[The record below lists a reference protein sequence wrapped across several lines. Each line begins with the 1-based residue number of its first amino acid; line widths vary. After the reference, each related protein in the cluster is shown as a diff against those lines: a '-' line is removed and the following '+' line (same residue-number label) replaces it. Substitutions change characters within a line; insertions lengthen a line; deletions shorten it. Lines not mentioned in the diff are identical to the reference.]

1 MNHLNPPT
9 IVGIVRQPPVLLPS
23 QPLQSTHTNPMK
35 HLLHISLLSLAA
47 ALVLWL
53 APACAQ
59 EDPPSPTIVESFPVG
74 RTPRDLVF
82 DGQHMWVTNMWS
94 DSVSKLA
101 LDGRTVSEFPAG
113 TLPQALAFDGR
124 HLWVTTAVG
133 EVLRLST
140 DGEILHRL
148 NVGGILTS
156 ATFGGRFLW
165 VANTTGKEVT
175 KIHPTDGV
183 KGVYEVGVK
192 PVDLLYDGKHLWVAN
207 LGNDTLVKLDENGH
221 VLLTVP
227 VEQPGALAFDGKN
240 LWVTNTGFPVIP
252 GSTVTRLDTNGQLLG
267 VYSTDSNPS
276 AILYAAGAIWVAHAL
291 SDFSITS
298 TNLSKISPGGAHLG
312 GYHAGIEPLALAF
325 DGDNLWT
332 VNRINNT
339 VTRLSARGLPHEPPV
354 EAAYT
359 PPVKPDPAFPRALAN
374 AGIDPNHDIHPW
386 LTDFSLHSV
395 PYSEIS
401 SGGPGRDEIPPLD
414 NPRFEATSEA
424 KSWLNDKEP
433 VLILELNGDIR
444 AYPLQLL
451 IWHEIVNDVVAEV
464 PVAVTYC
471 PLCNSAV
478 VLNRTLDGTVYDFGT
493 TGYLRHFDLI
503 MWDRQ
508 TESWWQQ
515 VTGDAI
521 VGKLTGKQLEF
532 LPTSIGPW
540 KEFRETYPNGKVL
553 SRNTGFG
560 RPYDEGLYPAFDQID
575 AQSPYQEGPGG
586 VSLPVMER
594 VVGVS
599 IGNVSIAFDYH
610 TLARLRVVNHTIGET
625 DVVVFYEP
633 ETLSPLKDSGTDY
646 RSVGASGVFSPY
658 VADGKLTFKLTDDG
672 NIIDEETGSR
682 WNLLGQAID
691 GPLAGQQL
699 QPLLH
704 TDLFWFAWLAF
715 NPTTHLYPPDP

>member
-1 MNHLNPPT
+1 
-9 IVGIVRQPPVLLPS
+9 
-23 QPLQSTHTNPMK
+23 
-35 HLLHISLLSLAA
+35 
-47 ALVLWL
+47 
-53 APACAQ
+53 
-59 EDPPSPTIVESFPVG
+59 
-74 RTPRDLVF
+74 
-82 DGQHMWVTNMWS
+82 MWVTNMWS

-156 ATFGGRFLW
+156 ATFDGRFLW
-165 VANTTGKEVT
+165 VANTVGKEVT

-183 KGVYEVGVK
+183 EGVYEVGVK
-192 PVDLLYDGKHLWVAN
+192 PVDLLHDGKHLWVAN

-227 VEQPGALAFDGKN
+227 VEQPGALAFDGTS
-240 LWVTNTGFPVIP
+240 LWATNTGFPVIP
-252 GSTVTRLDTNGQLLG
+252 GSTVTKIDTNGQPLG
-267 VYSTDSNPS
+267 VYPTDSNPS

-291 SDFSITS
+291 SNFSITG
-298 TNLSKISPGGAHLG
+298 TNISKISPDGVDLGA
-312 GYHAGIEPLALAF
+312 YNAGIEPLALAF

-339 VTRLSARGLPHEPPV
+339 VTKLSARGHPHEPPV

-359 PPVKPDPAFPRALAN
+359 PPVERDPAYPRALAN

-433 VLILELNGDIR
+433 VLILELNGDVR

-451 IWHEIVNDVVAEV
+451 TWHEIVNDLVDGV

-478 VLNRTLDGTVYDFGT
+478 VLLRTLDDTVYDFGT
-493 TGYLRHFDLI
+493 TGYLRHLDLI

-508 TESWWQQ
+508 TETWWQQ
-515 VTGDAI
+515 VTGEAI
-521 VGKLTGKQLEF
+521 VGVLTGKQLEL

-540 KEFRETYPNGKVL
+540 KNFKQAHPNGMVL
-553 SRNTGFG
+553 SLNTGFG
-560 RPYDEGLYPAFDQID
+560 RPYDEVPYPDLDYID
-575 AQSPYQEGPGG
+575 ERSRTQEGPGG
-586 VSLPVMER
+586 VVLPVMER
-594 VVGVS
+594 VTGVTVDEIS
-599 IGNVSIAFDYH
+599 VAFPYS
-610 TLARLRVVNHTIGET
+610 TLARERVVNYTVGET

-633 ETLSPLKDSGTDY
+633 ETFSPFKDSDPDADD
-646 RSVGASGVFSPY
+646 RPVGATGVFSPHLN
-658 VADGKLTFKLTDDG
+658 GQKLTFKFRDG
-672 NIIDEETGSR
+672 GILDEETGTR

-691 GPLAGQQL
+691 GPLAGQRL

-704 TDLFWFAWLAF
+704 ADHFWFAWLAF
-715 NPTTHLYPPDP
+715 NPTTHLYPPTS